1 MQHFSLPTRLLDVTH
16 NPLVALYFACR
27 SQPSRQAEVI
37 SFRVAKRRVKY
48 FDSDTASCIANLANL
63 STREKSTL
71 RKISDFEAL
80 NNATEALRL
89 LHFIKAEKSYFL
101 PHFQPTDLRS
111 VIFVKAKQSNRRIL
125 AQQGAFLLFGLTDE
139 LEDLNEFDI
148 QIERIPIPAS
158 RKESLLSDLD
168 KISINE
174 STLFPEIE
182 IAARYLMKKLEPDA
196 NE

>member
-1 MQHFSLPTRLLDVTH
+1 MQHFSLPTRLLDVTQ
-16 NPLVALYFACR
+16 NPLVALYFSCR
-27 SQPSRQAEVI
+27 SQPSRSAEVI
-37 SFRVAKRRVKY
+37 SFKIAKRRVKY

-63 STREKSTL
+63 STSEKNVL
-71 RKISDFEAL
+71 RNISDLDELNDTPEAI
-80 NNATEALRL
+80 RL
-89 LHFIKAEKSYFL
+89 LHFIKAEKPYFL
-101 PHFQPTDLRS
+101 PQIEPSDLKS

-139 LEDLNEFDI
+139 LDDLNDFDI

-158 RKESLLSDLD
+158 KKESLLSDLD

-182 IAARYLMKKLEPDA
+182 IAARYLMKKLAPD
-196 NE
+196 EWG